1 MLNKTM
7 NNNIKL
13 VASDLDGTIIDKKN
27 NISDK
32 NFKAIEKLHEN
43 NIPFTICTGKSY
55 AVSKKVCEK
64 FNADF
69 GIFGNG
75 TQIIDFRNNKE
86 LYKKTLLKD
95 DLIFIC
101 TFAKRHKYHI
111 HLYTENDIVSE
122 KLEYMDLRNYKL
134 KEQNSNTSLNFI
146 IVENIF
152 DYIMQNNLDVFSLVV
167 SSTSHNLQKFK
178 QLLSI
183 NNNIMCTFIN
193 KRGKFKDIIINKDY
207 EYLNISP
214 NNINKY
220 EALSFLKSYLKIDK
234 ENIMAIGD
242 NINDYE
248 MVKHSGIGVAVSD
261 SYDDLKNVAKYVTKT
276 SVTDGAFAEA
286 INKYIGNVQ

>member
-1 MLNKTM
+1 M

-27 NISDK
+27 NISER

-43 NIPFTICTGKSY
+43 NIQFTICTGKSY

-75 TQIIDFRNNKE
+75 TQIIDFHNNKE
-86 LYKKTLLKD
+86 LYKKVLSKED
-95 DLIFIC
+95 IIFIC

-111 HLYTENDIVSE
+111 HLYTENDIISE

-134 KEQNSNTSLNFI
+134 KEQNSNSALNFI

-152 DYIMQNNLDVFSLVV
+152 EYIKQNSLNVFSLVI
-167 SSTSHNLQKFK
+167 STTNHNLQNFK

-193 KRGKFKDIIINKDY
+193 KRGKYKDIIINKDY

-214 NNINKY
+214 NSINKN
-220 EALSFLKSYLKIDK
+220 EALTFLKEYLNIKK

-248 MVKHSGIGVAVSD
+248 MIKHSGVGVAVND
-261 SYDDLKNVAKYVTKT
+261 AYDDLKNVAKYVTKS
-276 SVTDGAFAEA
+276 SVTNGAFAEA
-286 INKYIGNVQ
+286 IDKYICKV